1 MHLRIAQ
8 LAPPF
13 ETVPPAGYGG
23 TERVVST
30 LTEELVRRGHDVTLF
45 ASADSRTSAKL
56 VPIVEV
62 ALWHHDPPC
71 NDFTAHRS
79 AIFGTILDE
88 IDDFD
93 IVHSHLDYHGFPLAH
108 APRRTMLTTLH
119 GRLDVP
125 SLLPT
130 YRAFAE
136 LPLVSISN
144 AQRRPLVN
152 ANWVG
157 TVQHGIDLNRFTF
170 NPEPGQYLAFL
181 GRISPEKGLD
191 VAIRVARRAGWPLRV
206 AARPPLSF
214 SHNPEMERDRDYFEH
229 VIQPLLSE
237 PGVELI
243 GEVGGVEKDEFLR
256 NAAALLFPIHWPE
269 PFGLVMPEALACGT
283 PVLALRE
290 GSVPEVLENGVTGFI
305 CHFEDELV
313 RAVARIPEL
322 DRFRCRSEAERR
334 FSPAAMADAYER
346 IYAQSLR
353 ASAPRAQS
361 VFV

>member
-13 ETVPPAGYGG
+13 ESVPPRGYGG

-30 LTEELVRRGHDVTLF
+30 LTDELVKRGHEVTLF
-45 ASADSRTSAKL
+45 ASAGSRTAARL
-56 VPIVEV
+56 VPTVDV
-62 ALWHHDPPC
+62 ALWHRDPPS
-71 NDFTAHRS
+71 NDFGLYRS
-79 AIFGTILDE
+79 SIFKIIHNE
-88 IDDFD
+88 IRSFD
-93 IVHSHLDYHGFPLAH
+93 VVHSHLDFHGFPLALE
-108 APRRTMLTTLH
+108 PRRPMITTLH

-125 SLLPT
+125 GLLPT

-144 AQRRPLVN
+144 SQRRPLAN
-152 ANWVG
+152 ANWLG
-157 TVQHGIDLNRFTF
+157 TAYHGIDLNSFTF
-170 NPEPGQYLAFL
+170 NPRPGQYLAFL

-214 SHNPEMERDRDYFEH
+214 SHNPEMERDREYFEH
-229 VIQPLLSE
+229 VIKPLLAE
-237 PGVELI
+237 PGIELI
-243 GEVGGVEKDEFLR
+243 GEVGGAQKDDFLR
-256 NAAALLFPIHWPE
+256 HAAALLFPIRWPE

-290 GSVPEVLENGVTGFI
+290 GSVPEVLEHGVTGFI
-305 CHFEDELV
+305 CHREDELV
-313 RAVARIPEL
+313 RVVERIPEL
-322 DRFRCRSEAERR
+322 DRRRCRAEARRR

-346 IYAQSLR
+346 IYAQLLE
-353 ASAPRAQS
+353 APAQREVS
-361 VFV
+361 IVA